1 MQIKKLVTLNL
12 KTINILGDLT
22 TLRLRRITKCASSLT
37 KILDHNSSK
46 EKTLDKQM
54 IEKNTF

>member
-22 TLRLRRITKCASSLT
+22 TLRLRRITKCTSSLT

-54 IEKNTF
+54 IDKNTF